1 MKNRLFSLILAVC
14 VTCSFALA
22 LSASAVVDGTPAT
35 DSVTADMFSP
45 EYPAHPY
52 ALMLPIRL
60 PSTPIGQRIP
70 LVHTNSLLQTQS
82 PLSKTHIHPL
92 LWEITLLL

>member
-45 EYPAHPY
+45 ENPAHPY
-52 ALMLPIRL
+52 APDPFAIHPNWSTDS
-60 PSTPIGQRIP
+60 PSTHQFIT
-70 LVHTNSLLQTQS
+70 TNAITIVKNAYPSS
-82 PLSKTHIHPL
+82 PLGNY
-92 LWEITLLL
+92 ITTYK

>member
-35 DSVTADMFSP
+35 DSVTADNF
-45 EYPAHPY
+45 YY
-52 ALMLPIRL
+52 
-60 PSTPIGQRIP
+60 
-70 LVHTNSLLQTQS
+70 LQ
-82 PLSKTHIHPL
+82 HIHL
-92 LWEITLLL
+92 GKAHLYWRYGT